1 VADFLYLF
9 STEKMT
15 HALFP
20 ETPEVSP
27 SMVWFKD
34 EAFHQT
40 DPAQL
45 ELNWDP
51 FNLTLNSD
59 AKVGNTQ
66 RQAGNIQ
73 REIKKHK
80 HRKKEKPKFS

>member
-1 VADFLYLF
+1 
-9 STEKMT
+9 MT
-15 HALFP
+15 HALFA

-59 AKVGNTQ
+59 AKVRNTE
-66 RQAGNIQ
+66 R
-73 REIKKHK
+73 
-80 HRKKEKPKFS
+80 HRKTKNEKQKLWQ

>member
-1 VADFLYLF
+1 LYLF
-9 STEKMT
+9 STEKIN

-59 AKVGNTQ
+59 AKVRNTQ

-73 REIKKHK
+73 REG
-80 HRKKEKPKFS
+80 HRNLNIERREIRFRQ

>member
-1 VADFLYLF
+1 MADFLYLF
-9 STEKMT
+9 STETMT
-15 HALFP
+15 HALFA

-59 AKVGNTQ
+59 AKVRNTEE
-66 RQAGNIQ
+66 RLVGNID
-73 REIKKHK
+73 RDTET
-80 HRKKEKPKFS
+80 ET